1 VIDLEE
7 VCAQVIADGAPFR
20 REVRDGDRW
29 FLLRI
34 APYTRS
40 DRRIGGTV
48 LTLTNVTAFRAS
60 MEQAIYE
67 REYTKAI
74 LNTVIGPL
82 VVLDTDLRVQTAN
95 RAFYAMFQVSREETQ
110 GVPLYDLGN
119 HDWNTPRLWTLLKE
133 TVSNNSEFQAL
144 EVEHD
149 FPAIGRRTV
158 LLDARR
164 LSREGNPGHMILL
177 AFQDIT
183 ERKEAEAAKVTLAA
197 IVESSDDAIISKD
210 LNGIIASW
218 NRGAEQLFGYR
229 DSEIIGKPITLLIP
243 PDRHDEE
250 AVILARMRRGQRM
263 EHYETIRRCKDGRLR
278 DISLTVSPI
287 KDAEG
292 RIIGASKIARDI
304 TERKQAEE
312 AMRRRTAQFE
322 TLLNEAPLGVYL
334 VDGDFRIRQV
344 NPTALPVF
352 GNIPDLIGR
361 DFDEVIHI
369 LWSKAYAD
377 EIVERFRQTLETG
390 EPYIVPER
398 IEKHRDRGVTEFY
411 ESQINRIPLPEGGYG
426 VVCYFRDISAQV
438 LARVAIAES
447 EQRFRQLADTMP
459 QIVWTA
465 QPDGHLDYY
474 NERWYEFTGFPRDE
488 FGQSSWQRILHADDV
503 QRCIDTYF
511 GCIRA
516 GKPFQIEYRFKDRVD
531 GGYRWFMGRAL
542 PIRNEQNEIVKWF
555 GTCTD
560 IDDQKRTE
568 EKLETTVAE
577 RTKDLQQANR
587 ALLLDMEERKKLEQQ
602 LWQAQKLESIGTLA
616 GGVAHDFN
624 NILNIIKGYTTH
636 IREYPS
642 IDENVAESLHII
654 EETVERGASGV
665 RQLLT
670 LARKTEARVTLIN
683 PNDLLSELSK
693 LLKQTF
699 PKTIDIV
706 LGLDAKL
713 PSISVDSNQIN
724 QALLN
729 LCVNARDAMSG
740 GGRLTLRS
748 LVVEGGKIQDLAAT
762 AERYVCMEV
771 KDTGAGMDASVRS
784 RIFEPFFT
792 TKSVGEG
799 TGLGLA
805 MVYGIVK
812 AHNAFVDSE
821 SELGHGTTF
830 RLYFPIAHFQDAP
843 AAVDEMSR
851 GPLAAPKSASGGT
864 VLVVEDE
871 EKMVYLLRKALLRN
885 EYDVL
890 VALDGAQAVDL
901 YHRHKQKIRVV
912 FLDVGLPKI
921 SGWELVLRMKEE
933 NPNVKVIVTS
943 GYIEPDLKSKMQHAG
958 VDGFVQKPYNPA
970 DVVKMLCDSV
980 ETH

>member
-1 VIDLEE
+1 MTTRVRAEDNGSSDIRGAHGDAASADSISADLVGILDTVDLPIVAVGRDFTVARFNRVAAAVLGLTPSDIGRSPRDIQLLTEVIDLEE
-7 VCAQVIADGAPFR
+7 RCAQVIADGAPFR

-40 DRRIGGTV
+40 DRQIWGTV
-48 LTLTNVTAFRAS
+48 LTFTNVTAFRAS

-74 LNTVIGPL
+74 LNTVIEPL
-82 VVLDTDLRVQTAN
+82 VVLDADLRVQTAN

-119 HDWNTPRLWTLLKE
+119 QEWDTPRLWTLLKE
-133 TVSNNSEFQAL
+133 TISDNSGFQTL

-183 ERKEAEAAKVTLAA
+183 ERKEAEVAKVRLAA

-210 LNGIIASW
+210 LNGVITSW
-218 NRGAEQLFGYR
+218 NHGAEQLFGYR
-229 DSEIIGKPITLLIP
+229 DTEIIGKPITLLIP

-250 AVILARMRRGQRM
+250 AVILPRIRRGERI
-263 EHYETIRRCKDGRLR
+263 EHYETVRRRKDGGLL
-278 DISLTVSPI
+278 DISLSVSPI

-304 TERKQAEE
+304 TRRKQIEAALREAKEALTKSHEE
-312 AMRRRTAQFE
+312 LEKRVKERTVELELVNMA
-322 TLLNEAPLGVYL
+322 LLQE
-334 VDGDFRIRQV
+334 
-344 NPTALPVF
+344 
-352 GNIPDLIGR
+352 
-361 DFDEVIHI
+361 
-369 LWSKAYAD
+369 
-377 EIVERFRQTLETG
+377 
-390 EPYIVPER
+390 
-398 IEKHRDRGVTEFY
+398 
-411 ESQINRIPLPEGGYG
+411 
-426 VVCYFRDISAQV
+426 
-438 LARVAIAES
+438 
-447 EQRFRQLADTMP
+447 
-459 QIVWTA
+459 
-465 QPDGHLDYY
+465 
-474 NERWYEFTGFPRDE
+474 
-488 FGQSSWQRILHADDV
+488 
-503 QRCIDTYF
+503 
-511 GCIRA
+511 
-516 GKPFQIEYRFKDRVD
+516 
-531 GGYRWFMGRAL
+531 
-542 PIRNEQNEIVKWF
+542 
-555 GTCTD
+555 
-560 IDDQKRTE
+560 TE
-568 EKLETTVAE
+568 EH
-577 RTKDLQQANR
+577 
-587 ALLLDMEERKKLEQQ
+587 KKLEKQ
-602 LWQAQKLESIGTLA
+602 LWQAQKMESVGTLA

-624 NILNIIKGYTTH
+624 NILNIIKGYAGL
-636 IREYPS
+636 IRQNPS
-642 IDENVAESLHII
+642 VDEKVGDSLNVI
-654 EETVERGASGV
+654 EETVERGAYGV

-670 LARKTEARVTLIN
+670 LARKTEAHLATTN
-683 PNDLLSELSK
+683 PNVLLLELSK

-699 PKTIDIV
+699 PKTIDIA
-706 LGLDAKL
+706 LEIEANL
-713 PSISVDSNQIN
+713 PSISVDPNQIN

-729 LCVNARDAMSG
+729 LCVNARDAMPG
-740 GGRLTLRS
+740 AGKLTLKS
-748 LVVEGGKIQDLAAT
+748 LLVEGSKIQDLAAT
-762 AERYVCMEV
+762 AEPYVCIEV
-771 KDTGAGMDASVRS
+771 KDTGSGMDAAVRN

-812 AHNAFVDSE
+812 SHNGFINVE
-821 SELGHGTTF
+821 SELGRGTSF
-830 RLYFPIAHFQDAP
+830 RLYFPIAPFQDEP
-843 AAVDEMSR
+843 AVDEMSR
-851 GPLAAPKSASGGT
+851 ETLAAPKSARGGGT

-890 VALDGAQAVDL
+890 VAPDGEQAMDL

-912 FLDVGLPKI
+912 LLDMGLPKI
-921 SGWELVLRMKEE
+921 AGWEVILRMKKE

-958 VDGFVQKPYNPA
+958 VQGFIEKPYNPA
-970 DVVKMLCDSV
+970 DVVQMVRASLDSPPRQLNAFTSD
-980 ETH
+980 ETPGL

>member
-1 VIDLEE
+1 MTIRARAEDDGSSDVRGAHGDAANADSVSADLIGILDTVDLPIVAVGRDFTVARFNRGAAAVLALTPSVIGRSPRDIQVLTNVIDLEE

-48 LTLTNVTAFRAS
+48 LTFTNVTAFRAS

-110 GVPLYDLGN
+110 GVPFYDLGN

-158 LLDARR
+158 LVDARR

-183 ERKEAEAAKVTLAA
+183 ERKEAEVAKVRLAA

-210 LNGIIASW
+210 LNGVIASW
-218 NRGAEQLFGYR
+218 NHGAEQLFGYR

-250 AVILARMRRGQRM
+250 AVILPRIRRGERI
-263 EHYETIRRCKDGRLR
+263 EHYETVRRRKDGSLL
-278 DISLTVSPI
+278 DISLSVSPI
-287 KDAEG
+287 KDAKG

-304 TERKQAEE
+304 TRRKQIE
-312 AMRRRTAQFE
+312 AALHEAKE
-322 TLLNEAPLGVYL
+322 TLAKSHEELEKRVKERTVELELANMAL
-334 VDGDFRIRQV
+334 RQ
-344 NPTALPVF
+344 
-352 GNIPDLIGR
+352 
-361 DFDEVIHI
+361 E
-369 LWSKAYAD
+369 
-377 EIVERFRQTLETG
+377 
-390 EPYIVPER
+390 
-398 IEKHRDRGVTEFY
+398 
-411 ESQINRIPLPEGGYG
+411 
-426 VVCYFRDISAQV
+426 
-438 LARVAIAES
+438 
-447 EQRFRQLADTMP
+447 
-459 QIVWTA
+459 
-465 QPDGHLDYY
+465 
-474 NERWYEFTGFPRDE
+474 
-488 FGQSSWQRILHADDV
+488 
-503 QRCIDTYF
+503 
-511 GCIRA
+511 
-516 GKPFQIEYRFKDRVD
+516 
-531 GGYRWFMGRAL
+531 
-542 PIRNEQNEIVKWF
+542 
-555 GTCTD
+555 
-560 IDDQKRTE
+560 TE
-568 EKLETTVAE
+568 EH
-577 RTKDLQQANR
+577 
-587 ALLLDMEERKKLEQQ
+587 KKLEKQ
-602 LWQAQKLESIGTLA
+602 LWQAQKMESVGTLA

-624 NILNIIKGYTTH
+624 NILNIIKGYAGF
-636 IREYPS
+636 IRQNPS
-642 IDENVAESLHII
+642 VDEKVAESLNII
-654 EETVERGASGV
+654 EETVERGAYGV

-670 LARKTEARVTLIN
+670 LARKTEAHLVTTN
-683 PNDLLSELSK
+683 PNVLLLELSK

-699 PKTIDIV
+699 PKTIDIA
-706 LGLDAKL
+706 LELEANL
-713 PSISVDSNQIN
+713 PSLSVDPNQIN

-729 LCVNARDAMSG
+729 LCVNARDAMPGSG
-740 GGRLTLRS
+740 KLTLKS
-748 LVVEGGKIQDLAAT
+748 LLVEGTKIQDLAAT
-762 AERYVCMEV
+762 AEPYVCIEV
-771 KDTGAGMDASVRS
+771 KDTGSGMDAAVRN

-812 AHNAFVDSE
+812 SHNGFIDVE
-821 SELGHGTTF
+821 SELGRGTTF
-830 RLYFPIAHFQDAP
+830 RLYFPIAPFQDEP
-843 AAVDEMSR
+843 AVDEMSR
-851 GPLAAPKSASGGT
+851 ETLEAPKSARGGGT

-890 VALDGAQAVDL
+890 VAPDGEQAMDL

-912 FLDVGLPKI
+912 LLDMGLPKI
-921 SGWELVLRMKEE
+921 AGWEVILRMKKE

-943 GYIEPDLKSKMQHAG
+943 GYIEPDLKAKMQHAG
-958 VDGFVQKPYNPA
+958 VQGFIEKPYNPN
-970 DVVKMLCDSV
+970 DVIRMLCDSFA
-980 ETH
+980 TD

>member
-1 VIDLEE
+1 MTTRARAGDDGSSDVRGAHSDVASADSVSADLVGILDTVDLPIVAVGRDFTVARFNRGAAAVLALTPSVIGRSPRDIQVLTNVIDLEE

-40 DRRIGGTV
+40 DRQIGGTV
-48 LTLTNVTAFRAS
+48 LTLTNVTAFRAT

-119 HDWNTPRLWTLLKE
+119 HNWNTPQLWTLLKE
-133 TVSNNSEFQAL
+133 TISNNSEFQAL

-250 AVILARMRRGQRM
+250 AVILARMRRGERM
-263 EHYETIRRCKDGRLR
+263 EHYETVRRCKDGRLR

-304 TERKQAEE
+304 TRRKQIETEMLEAKEALAKSNEE
-312 AMRRRTAQFE
+312 LERRVKERTLKLELA
-322 TLLNEAPLGVYL
+322 NM
-334 VDGDFRIRQV
+334 
-344 NPTALPVF
+344 AL
-352 GNIPDLIGR
+352 
-361 DFDEVIHI
+361 
-369 LWSKAYAD
+369 
-377 EIVERFRQTLETG
+377 
-390 EPYIVPER
+390 
-398 IEKHRDRGVTEFY
+398 
-411 ESQINRIPLPEGGYG
+411 
-426 VVCYFRDISAQV
+426 
-438 LARVAIAES
+438 
-447 EQRFRQLADTMP
+447 
-459 QIVWTA
+459 
-465 QPDGHLDYY
+465 
-474 NERWYEFTGFPRDE
+474 
-488 FGQSSWQRILHADDV
+488 
-503 QRCIDTYF
+503 
-511 GCIRA
+511 
-516 GKPFQIEYRFKDRVD
+516 
-531 GGYRWFMGRAL
+531 
-542 PIRNEQNEIVKWF
+542 RNE
-555 GTCTD
+555 
-560 IDDQKRTE
+560 TE
-568 EKLETTVAE
+568 EH
-577 RTKDLQQANR
+577 
-587 ALLLDMEERKKLEQQ
+587 KKLEKQ
-602 LWQAQKLESIGTLA
+602 LWQAQKMESVGTLA

-624 NILNIIKGYTTH
+624 NILNIIKGYAGL
-636 IREYPS
+636 IRQNPS
-642 IDENVAESLHII
+642 VDEKVAESLNVI
-654 EETVERGASGV
+654 EETVERGAYGV

-670 LARKTEARVTLIN
+670 LARKTEARLAVTN
-683 PNDLLSELSK
+683 PNVLLLELSK

-699 PKTIDIV
+699 PKTIDIA
-706 LGLDAKL
+706 LELEANL
-713 PSISVDSNQIN
+713 PSLSVDPNQIN

-729 LCVNARDAMSG
+729 LCVNARDAMPG
-740 GGRLTLRS
+740 GGKLTLKS
-748 LVVEGGKIQDLAAT
+748 LLVEGSKIQDLAAT
-762 AERYVCMEV
+762 AEPYVCIEV
-771 KDTGAGMDASVRS
+771 KDTGSGMDTAVRN

-805 MVYGIVK
+805 MAYGIVK
-812 AHNAFVDSE
+812 SHNGFIDVE
-821 SELGHGTTF
+821 SELGRGTTF
-830 RLYFPIAHFQDAP
+830 RLYFPIAPFQDEP
-843 AAVDEMSR
+843 AVDEMSR
-851 GPLAAPKSASGGT
+851 ETLEAPKSARGGGT

-890 VALDGAQAVDL
+890 VAPDGEQAMDL

-912 FLDVGLPKI
+912 LLDMGLPKI
-921 SGWELVLRMKEE
+921 AGWEVILRMKKE

-943 GYIEPDLKSKMQHAG
+943 GYIEPDLKAKMQHAG
-958 VDGFVQKPYNPA
+958 VQGFIEKPYNPN
-970 DVVKMLCDSV
+970 DVIRMLCDSFA
-980 ETH
+980 TD

>member
-1 VIDLEE
+1 MTTRSRAEDDGPMDVRGAHSDAASADSVSADLVGILDAVDLPIVIVGCDFTVARFNRVAAGVLCLTPSDIGRSPRDIHVLTNVIDLEE
-7 VCAQVIADGAPFR
+7 LCAQVIADGAPCR
-20 REVRDGDRW
+20 REVRDGNRW

-40 DRRIGGTV
+40 DRQIGGAV
-48 LTLTNVTAFRAS
+48 LTFTNVTAFRAS
-60 MEQAIYE
+60 VEQAIYE
-67 REYTKAI
+67 REYTKSI

-82 VVLDTDLRVQTAN
+82 VVLDADLRVQTAN
-95 RAFYAMFQVSREETQ
+95 RAFYAMFQLSREETQ

-133 TVSNNSEFQAL
+133 TISDNSEFQTL
-144 EVEHD
+144 EVELD

-158 LLDARR
+158 LLDSRR
-164 LSREGNPGHMILL
+164 LYREGNPGHMILL
-177 AFQDIT
+177 AFQDVT
-183 ERKEAEAAKVTLAA
+183 ERKQAEAAKVTLAA
-197 IVESSDDAIISKD
+197 IVESSDDAIIGKD
-210 LNGIIASW
+210 LNGIITSW
-218 NRGAEQLFGYR
+218 NHGAKQLFGYR
-229 DSEIIGKPITLLIP
+229 DTEIIGKPVTLLIP
-243 PDRHDEE
+243 TDRHGEE
-250 AVILARMRRGQRM
+250 PVILARILRGERI
-263 EHYETIRRCKDGRLR
+263 EDYETVRRRKDGSLV

-304 TERKQAEE
+304 TRRKQIEAALHVAKEALAKSNEE
-312 AMRRRTAQFE
+312 LEKRVKERTVELELA
-322 TLLNEAPLGVYL
+322 NMA
-334 VDGDFRIRQV
+334 FRNQ
-344 NPTALPVF
+344 
-352 GNIPDLIGR
+352 
-361 DFDEVIHI
+361 
-369 LWSKAYAD
+369 
-377 EIVERFRQTLETG
+377 
-390 EPYIVPER
+390 
-398 IEKHRDRGVTEFY
+398 
-411 ESQINRIPLPEGGYG
+411 
-426 VVCYFRDISAQV
+426 
-438 LARVAIAES
+438 
-447 EQRFRQLADTMP
+447 
-459 QIVWTA
+459 
-465 QPDGHLDYY
+465 
-474 NERWYEFTGFPRDE
+474 
-488 FGQSSWQRILHADDV
+488 
-503 QRCIDTYF
+503 
-511 GCIRA
+511 
-516 GKPFQIEYRFKDRVD
+516 
-531 GGYRWFMGRAL
+531 
-542 PIRNEQNEIVKWF
+542 
-555 GTCTD
+555 
-560 IDDQKRTE
+560 TE
-568 EKLETTVAE
+568 EH
-577 RTKDLQQANR
+577 R
-587 ALLLDMEERKKLEQQ
+587 KLEQQ
-602 LWQAQKLESIGTLA
+602 LLQAQKMESIGTLA

-624 NILNIIKGYTTH
+624 NILNIIKGYATH

-683 PNDLLSELSK
+683 PNDLLSELNK
-693 LLKQTF
+693 LLMQTL

-706 LGLDAKL
+706 LELDAKL
-713 PSISVDSNQIN
+713 PSISVDPNQIN

-729 LCVNARDAMSG
+729 LCINARDAMSG

-821 SELGHGTTF
+821 SELGQGTTF
-830 RLYFPIAHFQDAP
+830 RLYFPVAHFQDAP
-843 AAVDEMSR
+843 ATVDEMSR
-851 GPLAAPKSASGGT
+851 GPLAAAKSASGGGT

-912 FLDVGLPKI
+912 LLDVGLPKI
-921 SGWELVLRMKEE
+921 AGWEVILRMKEE

-943 GYIEPDLKSKMQHAG
+943 GYIEPDLRSKMQLAG

-980 ETH
+980 EAH

>member
-1 VIDLEE
+1 MTIRARAEDDGSSDVRGAHGDAANADSVSADLIGILDTVDLPIVAVGRDFTVARFNRGAAAVLALTPSVIGRSPRDIQVLTNVIDLEE

-48 LTLTNVTAFRAS
+48 LTFTNVTAFRAS

-82 VVLDTDLRVQTAN
+82 VVLDADLRVQTAN

-158 LLDARR
+158 LVDARR

-183 ERKEAEAAKVTLAA
+183 ERKEAEVAKVRLAA

-210 LNGIIASW
+210 LNGVIASW
-218 NRGAEQLFGYR
+218 NHGAEQLFGYR

-250 AVILARMRRGQRM
+250 AVILPRIRRGERI
-263 EHYETIRRCKDGRLR
+263 EHYETVRRRKDGSLL
-278 DISLTVSPI
+278 DISLSVSPI
-287 KDAEG
+287 KDAKG

-304 TERKQAEE
+304 TRRKQIE
-312 AMRRRTAQFE
+312 AALHEAKE
-322 TLLNEAPLGVYL
+322 TLAKSHEELEKRVKERTVELEL
-334 VDGDFRIRQV
+334 VNMALRQ
-344 NPTALPVF
+344 
-352 GNIPDLIGR
+352 
-361 DFDEVIHI
+361 E
-369 LWSKAYAD
+369 
-377 EIVERFRQTLETG
+377 
-390 EPYIVPER
+390 
-398 IEKHRDRGVTEFY
+398 
-411 ESQINRIPLPEGGYG
+411 
-426 VVCYFRDISAQV
+426 
-438 LARVAIAES
+438 
-447 EQRFRQLADTMP
+447 
-459 QIVWTA
+459 
-465 QPDGHLDYY
+465 
-474 NERWYEFTGFPRDE
+474 
-488 FGQSSWQRILHADDV
+488 
-503 QRCIDTYF
+503 
-511 GCIRA
+511 
-516 GKPFQIEYRFKDRVD
+516 
-531 GGYRWFMGRAL
+531 
-542 PIRNEQNEIVKWF
+542 
-555 GTCTD
+555 
-560 IDDQKRTE
+560 TE
-568 EKLETTVAE
+568 EHKKLET
-577 RTKDLQQANR
+577 
-587 ALLLDMEERKKLEQQ
+587 Q
-602 LWQAQKLESIGTLA
+602 LWQAQKMESVGTLA

-624 NILNIIKGYTTH
+624 NILNIIKGYAGF
-636 IREYPS
+636 IRQNPS
-642 IDENVAESLHII
+642 VDEKVAESLNII
-654 EETVERGASGV
+654 EETVERGAYGV

-670 LARKTEARVTLIN
+670 LARKTEAHLVTTN
-683 PNDLLSELSK
+683 PNVLLLELSK

-699 PKTIDIV
+699 PKTIDIA
-706 LGLDAKL
+706 LELEANL
-713 PSISVDSNQIN
+713 PSLSLDPNQIN
-724 QALLN
+724 QVLLN
-729 LCVNARDAMSG
+729 LCVNARDAMPG
-740 GGRLTLRS
+740 GGKLTLKS
-748 LVVEGGKIQDLAAT
+748 LLVEGSKIQDLAAT
-762 AERYVCMEV
+762 AEAYVCIEV
-771 KDTGAGMDASVRS
+771 KDTGSGMDTAVRN

-812 AHNAFVDSE
+812 SHNGFIDVE
-821 SELGHGTTF
+821 SELGRGTTF
-830 RLYFPIAHFQDAP
+830 RLYFPIAPFQDEP
-843 AAVDEMSR
+843 AVDEMSR
-851 GPLAAPKSASGGT
+851 ETLEAPKSARGGGT

-890 VALDGAQAVDL
+890 VAPDGEQAMDL

-912 FLDVGLPKI
+912 LLDMGLPKI
-921 SGWELVLRMKEE
+921 AGWEVILRMKKE

-943 GYIEPDLKSKMQHAG
+943 GYIEPDLKAKMQHAG
-958 VDGFVQKPYNPA
+958 VQGFIEKPYNPN
-970 DVVKMLCDSV
+970 DVIRMLCDSFA
-980 ETH
+980 TD

>member
-1 VIDLEE
+1 MTTRSRAEDNGSSDVRGAHSDAASADSVSTDLVGILDTVDLPIVAVGRDFTVARFNRGAAGVLALTPSVIGRSPRDIQVLTNVIDLEE

-40 DRRIGGTV
+40 DRQIGGTV
-48 LTLTNVTAFRAS
+48 LTFTNVTAFRAS

-82 VVLDTDLRVQTAN
+82 VVLDADLRVQTAN
-95 RAFYAMFQVSREETQ
+95 RAFYAMFQVTREETQ

-119 HDWNTPRLWTLLKE
+119 HDWDTPQLWTLLKE
-133 TVSNNSEFQAL
+133 TISNNSEFQPL

-164 LSREGNPGHMILL
+164 LSREGNPAHILL

-229 DSEIIGKPITLLIP
+229 DSEIIGKPINLLIP

-250 AVILARMRRGQRM
+250 AVILARMRRGERM
-263 EHYETIRRCKDGRLR
+263 EHYETVRRCKDGRLL
-278 DISLTVSPI
+278 DISLSVSPI

-304 TERKQAEE
+304 TRRKQTETEMLKAKEALAKSNEE
-312 AMRRRTAQFE
+312 LERR
-322 TLLNEAPLGVYL
+322 V
-334 VDGDFRIRQV
+334 
-344 NPTALPVF
+344 
-352 GNIPDLIGR
+352 
-361 DFDEVIHI
+361 
-369 LWSKAYAD
+369 K
-377 EIVERFRQTLETG
+377 ERTLEL
-390 EPYIVPER
+390 E
-398 IEKHRDRGVTEFY
+398 
-411 ESQINRIPLPEGGYG
+411 
-426 VVCYFRDISAQV
+426 
-438 LARVAIAES
+438 LAN
-447 EQRFRQLADTMP
+447 M
-459 QIVWTA
+459 
-465 QPDGHLDYY
+465 
-474 NERWYEFTGFPRDE
+474 
-488 FGQSSWQRILHADDV
+488 
-503 QRCIDTYF
+503 
-511 GCIRA
+511 
-516 GKPFQIEYRFKDRVD
+516 
-531 GGYRWFMGRAL
+531 AL
-542 PIRNEQNEIVKWF
+542 RNE
-555 GTCTD
+555 
-560 IDDQKRTE
+560 TE
-568 EKLETTVAE
+568 EH
-577 RTKDLQQANR
+577 
-587 ALLLDMEERKKLEQQ
+587 KKLEKQ
-602 LWQAQKLESIGTLA
+602 LWQAQKMESVGTLA

-624 NILNIIKGYTTH
+624 NILNIIKGYAGL
-636 IREYPS
+636 IRQNPS
-642 IDENVAESLHII
+642 VDEKISESLNII
-654 EETVERGASGV
+654 EETVERGAYGV

-670 LARKTEARVTLIN
+670 LARKTEAHLATTN
-683 PNDLLSELSK
+683 PNVLLLELSK

-699 PKTIDIV
+699 PKTIDIA
-706 LGLDAKL
+706 LELEANL
-713 PSISVDSNQIN
+713 PSLSVDTNQIN

-729 LCVNARDAMSG
+729 LCVNARDAMPGSG
-740 GGRLTLRS
+740 KLTLKS
-748 LVVEGGKIQDLAAT
+748 LLVEGSKIQDLAAT
-762 AERYVCMEV
+762 AEPYVCIEV
-771 KDTGAGMDASVRS
+771 KDTGSGMDAAVRN

-812 AHNAFVDSE
+812 SHNGFINVE
-821 SELGHGTTF
+821 SELGRGTTF
-830 RLYFPIAHFQDAP
+830 RLYFPIAPFQDEP
-843 AAVDEMSR
+843 AVDEMSR
-851 GPLAAPKSASGGT
+851 ETLEAPKRARGGGT

-890 VALDGAQAVDL
+890 VAPDGEQAMDL

-912 FLDVGLPKI
+912 LLDMGLPKI
-921 SGWELVLRMKEE
+921 AGWEVILRMKKE

-958 VDGFVQKPYNPA
+958 VQGFIEKPYNPNE
-970 DVVKMLCDSV
+970 VIRMLCDSFA
-980 ETH
+980 TD